1 MNHTTCFREGDP
13 VVVSS
18 PVGEEDKRYAGKA
31 GTFVR
36 YAKPHGYAVVN
47 LGELFTVQ
55 LHPES
60 LTLGASA
67 PEDRRAEVE
76 ATAYASHTPAPTE
89 TP

>member
-1 MNHTTCFREGDP
+1 M
-13 VVVSS
+13 
-18 PVGEEDKRYAGKA
+18 

-60 LTLGASA
+60 LTLGDSA
-67 PEDRRAEVE
+67 PADRRAEVE
-76 ATAYASHTPAPTE
+76 ATAYASPATAPAEGT
-89 TP
+89 